1 MVQTQPSPPV
11 SPFVEP
17 WQASPRTKA
26 ITAVVT
32 AVVMVLCATTYAV
45 QRIWLTPEAAVEGY
59 FGALADRDVAKAASY
74 IKDSSS
80 ATSEIVGAEQYVPP
94 TDLKIGKVEDEKAA
108 QVSFRIGENT
118 ISGEIPLHR
127 KDKLTLGLF
136 RGWAID
142 GGRPSIQISTAAS
155 VDVQVNGKPLP
166 DEARESRLLQ
176 VFPGR
181 YVVSVADNPLLESAP
196 VTIDAGFGDQE
207 ATLDPKIKASAQSAV
222 DARVKDY
229 LKGCLT
235 DATKPDNNCPFSS
248 EATQQVWKIDTF
260 PTIQLSLDDSGSVLV
275 ETTASGTATVTG
287 LGYGGSP
294 ITDNSTFRVS
304 GPVIV
309 DQGKLVFQPES

>member
-17 WQASPRTKA
+17 WQASPRVKA

-32 AVVMVLCATTYAV
+32 AVVVVLCATTYAV

-59 FGALADRDVAKAASY
+59 VGALADHDATKAASY
-74 IKDSSS
+74 IEGSGTS
-80 ATSEIVGAEQYVPP
+80 TSEIVASDQYVPP
-94 TDLKIGKVEDEKAA
+94 TKLKIDKIEDEKAA
-108 QVSFRIGENT
+108 KVSFVIGET
-118 ISGEIPLHR
+118 AISGEIPLHR

-142 GGRPSIQISTAAS
+142 GGRPSIQVTTSAA

-166 DEARESRLLQ
+166 EEARESRLLQ

-181 YVVSVADNPLLESAP
+181 YIVSVADNPLLDSAP
-196 VTIDAGFGDQE
+196 VTVDAGFGDQE

-222 DARVKDY
+222 EAQVKDY

-248 EATQQVWKIDTF
+248 EATKQVWKIDTF
-260 PTIQLSLDDSGSVLV
+260 PTIQLLLDDSGAVTV
-275 ETTASGTATVTG
+275 ETTTNGKATVTG
-287 LGYGGSP
+287 TGYGGYP
-294 ITDNSTFRVS
+294 INESSTFRVS

-309 DQGKLVFQPES
+309 DQGNLVFQPE